1 MNDTSRWSIAQRLGA
16 GFTVLLLVLA
26 SFVGLIAWQLTQN
39 ERASKALDVVI
50 AQIERIDDFES
61 AVLQLAV
68 STRDVLR
75 ERTQQHQDAFATAE
89 RRLEVTTGIL
99 DEGVIHDTLAPLAIQ
114 YANAS
119 RAAVTR
125 GDVEPQDLA
134 MIRQALLAR
143 SHGLVE
149 QHDTVRISALD
160 LMRSNR
166 DAAVLAL
173 IIGAAAMVAL
183 FIVVAYVTTRSV
195 SLPARHLVAV
205 AAALRSGDWRPALNL
220 GKEFAGRGVPSANEM
235 AQIGHA
241 FGTAALALD
250 VREQRIE
257 AHAAIAK
264 ASGASLDGTEIAEAV
279 LRILLQQV
287 QAEVGAVFI
296 RDAESGVLIP
306 QATRCVTGALAPVPI
321 GEGLIGQCAQ
331 DRETLIWSGIPA
343 ESAIAVSLGFE
354 QTRARSVATIPL
366 TFGADLLG
374 VLVVA
379 SLREFNEAAIS
390 FVKTA
395 ASQIA
400 VGLMN
405 AHVHEEVQ
413 KLLSRLQIQSE
424 QLQVQNEELQAQNEE
439 IQAQHEELQ
448 AQTEEIQAQ
457 NEELQAQTE
466 EIQAQNEDLQRQTTQ
481 LHEKTQALQEAD
493 EHKNEFLGLLA
504 HELRNPLTPIAN
516 CVELLTRKTQDP
528 SSVAKVEEIL
538 GRQVR
543 HMTHLIDDLLDVTR
557 VSRGKVTLKRTRLNV
572 TELVHQ
578 CVGDQQSALEHA
590 GLELTVDLPDVPI
603 YVEGDHTRI
612 CQVFSNL
619 LGNAIKFCQP
629 GSKVDVSVTLD
640 APKRLV
646 SIHVT
651 DTGEGID
658 PVVLSRIFEPFYQAD
673 NDLARTRGGLGL
685 GLALAKGLVELH
697 EGRIDVYSQGKGHG
711 AEFVVSLPLAD
722 ATDRPISTIEDAKS
736 EPPVQPFSSRVL
748 VVDDN
753 ADAAESLA
761 TLLRLEGC
769 VVEIAYTARQGLDVA
784 ASFGPDVI
792 LCDIGLPLMDGY
804 AFAREMRQQS
814 QVQPA
819 LLIALTGY
827 TLPADQQRAAEAGFD
842 MHLSKPPDCQRIVEI
857 VRGSA
862 RPSRSAIE
870 QQ

>member
-16 GFTVLLLVLA
+16 GFTVLLTVLA
-26 SFVGLIAWQLTQN
+26 SFVGLIAWQLAQN
-39 ERASKALDVVI
+39 ERASKALDEVI
-50 AQIERIDDFES
+50 AQTERIDDFES

-75 ERTQQHQDAFATAE
+75 ERTQQHLDAFATAE
-89 RRLEVTTGIL
+89 RRLEVTTQML
-99 DEGVIHDTLAPLAIQ
+99 DKGAISDTLAPLAVQ
-114 YANAS
+114 YVNAS
-119 RAAVTR
+119 RAAVIR
-125 GDVEPQDLA
+125 GDMESQDLA
-134 MIRQALLAR
+134 MMRQAMLAR
-143 SHGLVE
+143 SHALVE
-149 QHDTVRISALD
+149 QHNVARISALD

-166 DAAVLAL
+166 NAAVLAL
-173 IIGAAAMVAL
+173 IVGAAAMVVL
-183 FIVVAYVTTRSV
+183 FIVIAYITIRSV
-195 SLPARHLVAV
+195 SRPARQLVAV
-205 AAALRSGDWRPALNL
+205 AAALRGGNWRPALNL
-220 GKEFAGRGVPSANEM
+220 GKEVAGRGAPSADEM
-235 AQIGHA
+235 EQIGHA
-241 FGTAALALD
+241 FGTAAVALD

-264 ASGASLDGTEIAEAV
+264 ASGASLDGNQIAEAV
-279 LRILLQQV
+279 LRILLPQV

-296 RDAESGVLIP
+296 KDAESGVLAP
-306 QATRCVTGALAPVPI
+306 QATRCVTGTLAPVPI
-321 GEGLIGQCAQ
+321 GEGLVGQCAQ
-331 DRETLIWSGIPA
+331 DRETLIWSDIPP
-343 ESAIAVSLGFE
+343 ESQFAVSLGAE
-354 QTRARSVATIPL
+354 QTSAHSVAAIPL
-366 TFGADLLG
+366 IFGADLLG

-379 SLREFNEAAIS
+379 SLREFNEAATA
-390 FVKTA
+390 FLKTA
-395 ASQIA
+395 ASQVA

-405 AHVHEEVQ
+405 AHVHKEVQ
-413 KLLSRLQIQSE
+413 QLLGQLQIQSE
-424 QLQVQNEELQAQNEE
+424 QVQAQNEELQSQNEE

-481 LHEKTQALQEAD
+481 LHEKARALQEAD

-516 CVELLTRKTQDP
+516 CVELLTRKNQDP
-528 SSVAKVEEIL
+528 SSLAKVEDIL

-578 CVGDQQSALEHA
+578 CVGDQLSALEHA
-590 GLELTVDLPDVPI
+590 GLELAVDLPDVPI

-629 GSKVDVSVTLD
+629 GSKVGVSVTLD

-646 SIHVT
+646 SIHVN

-658 PVVLSRIFEPFYQAD
+658 SHLLSRIFEPFYQVD
-673 NDLARTRGGLGL
+673 SDLARTKGGLGL

-697 EGRIDVYSQGKGHG
+697 EGRIDVYSRGKGHG
-711 AEFVVSLPLAD
+711 AEFVVSLPLAE
-722 ATDRPISTIEDAKS
+722 AIDRPISPVADAKS
-736 EPPVQPFSSRVL
+736 ETPSQLRSSKVL

-753 ADAAESLA
+753 VDAADSMA

-769 VVEIAYTARQGLDVA
+769 VVEVAYSARQGLDVA

-804 AFAREMRQQS
+804 AFAREMRQRPELH
-814 QVQPA
+814 PA
-819 LLIALTGY
+819 LLVALTGY
-827 TLPADQQRAAEAGFD
+827 TLPADQQRASEAGFD
-842 MHLSKPPDCQRIVEI
+842 MHISKPPDCQRIVEI
-857 VRGSA
+857 VRKSESLKK
-862 RPSRSAIE
+862 RH
-870 QQ
+870 